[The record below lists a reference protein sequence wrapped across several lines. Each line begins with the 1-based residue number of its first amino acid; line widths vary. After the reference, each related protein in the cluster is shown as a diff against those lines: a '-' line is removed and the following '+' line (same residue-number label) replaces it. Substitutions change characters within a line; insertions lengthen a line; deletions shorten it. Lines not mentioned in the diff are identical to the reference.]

1 MKLGR
6 VAMSTPDGEQIRV
19 VAVQPEAG
27 RVIDLARASALALQQ
42 RGATAE
48 RARQIA
54 LTLFPAS
61 LSTGLAA
68 GPAFFDA
75 AHDAMTAADDA
86 STPIDAVSWRA
97 AIDPPMIRDGL
108 TFGTHIENYFRN
120 VVKSKPVRAVYERPG
135 FFKGSTATVYGHDE
149 VIPYPNISEKLD
161 YELEIGYV
169 IGRPGRNLTPDEAL
183 DHVVGIT
190 IFNDW
195 SLRDVQALEGP
206 IGMGAQHS
214 KDFAYGIGPWITTL
228 DEIPSIEGLRGQVR
242 VNGEVRS
249 ETRVENFVYT
259 PAELVAYVSIFDGL
273 QPGDLIGSGTMGFG
287 AGVEIDRFLEPGDL
301 VELELEGVGTLR
313 NRIAPEKEI
322 PPWWP
327 APRPYPFEEEESAA

>member
-6 VAMSTPDGEQIRV
+6 IAAPTPDGSQIRV
-19 VAVQPEAG
+19 VAVEPEAG
-27 RVIDLARASALALQQ
+27 RVVDLARAYALALQKG
-42 RGATAE
+42 GATAD
-48 RARQIA
+48 RARTIA
-54 LTLFPAS
+54 LALFPGS
-61 LSTGLAA
+61 LSQGIAA
-68 GPAFFDA
+68 GDQFLDA
-75 AHDAMTAADDA
+75 AHAALAAADDA
-86 STPIDAVSWRA
+86 SSPIESVSWRA
-97 AIDPPMIRDGL
+97 AVDPPVIRDGL

-120 VVKSKPVRAVYERPG
+120 VVHSKPVRAVYERPG

-149 VIPYPNISEKLD
+149 VIPYPDISDKLD

-169 IGRPGRNLTPDEAL
+169 VGKPGRNLTPDESL
-183 DHVVGIT
+183 SHVFGIT

-228 DEIPSIEGLRGQVR
+228 DEIASIEGLKGHVR

-249 ETRVENFVYT
+249 DTKVENFVYT

-287 AGVEIDRFLEPGDL
+287 AGIEINRFLNPGDV

-313 NRIAPEKEI
+313 NAIAHEKESA
-322 PPWWP
+322 PWWP
-327 APRPYPFEEEESAA
+327 APRPYPFEDKD

>member
-6 VAMSTPDGEQIRV
+6 IAVDSPDGEQIRL
-19 VAVQPEAG
+19 VAAEPEAD
-27 RVIDLARASALALQQ
+27 RVIDLARAYALVLQR

-54 LTLFPAS
+54 QCLFPGSLSTAISIGATFLDLAQEALAAGDDAS
-61 LSTGLAA
+61 LSIGE
-68 GPAFFDA
+68 
-75 AHDAMTAADDA
+75 
-86 STPIDAVSWRA
+86 VEWRA

-108 TFGTHIENYFRN
+108 TFGTHIENYFKN
-120 VVKSKPVRAVYERPG
+120 VVHSKPARAVYERPG
-135 FFKGSTATVYGHDE
+135 FFKGSTATVYGHDQ
-149 VIPYPNISEKLD
+149 VVPYPDISEKLD
-161 YELEIGYV
+161 YELEIGYIV
-169 IGRPGRNLTPDEAL
+169 GRPGRNLTPDQAMG
-183 DHVVGIT
+183 HVLGIT

-195 SLRDVQALEGP
+195 SLRDVQALESP

-228 DEIPSIEGLRGQVR
+228 DEIPSIEGLKGQVR

-259 PAELVAYVSIFDGL
+259 PAELVAFVSIFDGL

-287 AGVEIDRFLEPGDL
+287 AGVEINRFLAPGDV
-301 VELELEGVGTLR
+301 VELDLEGVGTLR
-313 NRIAPEKEI
+313 NPVAEHKET

-327 APRPYPFEEEESAA
+327 EPRPYPFDEKGV